1 MLQELRPKMMAVS
14 ASSVSFMGI
23 SFVLPAT
30 PHRGM
35 GVIVCGVQS
44 LGASLLQLKNYGID
58 TG

>member
-1 MLQELRPKMMAVS
+1 
-14 ASSVSFMGI
+14 MGI